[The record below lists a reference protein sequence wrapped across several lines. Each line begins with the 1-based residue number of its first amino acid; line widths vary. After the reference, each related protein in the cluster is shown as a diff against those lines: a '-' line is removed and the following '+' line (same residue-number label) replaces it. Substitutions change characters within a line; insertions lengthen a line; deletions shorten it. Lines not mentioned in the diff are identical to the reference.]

1 MRNISSSSAYAQ
13 HQFTVN
19 NGRCL
24 LQVQAP
30 NECAFARTLKE
41 DIMIVDLKGK
51 WQFCDTISGEMLCG
65 NVPSSNISDLLNL
78 GLIPNPFEKTYENEV
93 SEICNKDWLYKRTFF
108 VENEL
113 LNCDKVF
120 LFCAQL
126 DTICDVN
133 LNGQFVARSINCHL
147 PLRIDVK
154 AFLHLGE
161 NEISIKFYSPV
172 NYVTDKYNECP
183 TPPNP
188 NGRNGVAHIRK
199 PQCHFGWDWGPVL
212 PVSGISGDIYLE
224 GIIGAEIRDLT
235 VKQRHNADGCVKL
248 TLNAE
253 VQFFSDA
260 SAEVEFV
267 VNYPD
272 GRVVT
277 ILESSA
283 IKREIA
289 ETVFYTAETAI
300 LNAELWWTKE
310 LSNKDIQPLYEV
322 KAVLKKSG
330 TEVSQKSKK
339 IGLRMLTLDRAADC
353 HGENFCFVLNGKK
366 IFCKGANY
374 IPPDSLITRVN
385 DSDYRE
391 LIDAAVFSNINM
403 LRIWGGGYYAPD
415 ALLDECDKR
424 GIFIWQDFAYACQA
438 YPHFDDEFRNLTIS
452 EARSQIR
459 RMRSHPSLALWCGNN
474 EIEQMSALW
483 FYASKYLS
491 WTKKYFHEILPAVIK
506 EEDDRPYIPSSPV
519 GVSYKKGVFAD
530 NVGDTHLWA
539 VWHGLQPLSY
549 YSSRYT
555 RFCSEF
561 GFESLPS
568 LKTLHYFADEK
579 DFDLNSEVFLA
590 HQKCNSGNM
599 KMQYYALERFHL
611 PSRFSDYIYLSQYC
625 QSECVRE
632 ATEHWRRNK
641 GRCNGSL
648 YWQLNDCWPVCSWSS
663 MDYFK
668 RYKMLQYTARRFF
681 APVAVSI
688 NRTKDAFEVYTLNDT
703 FESFECETNFK
714 VCNYSGKVLFEE
726 NCISKSKAEA
736 SELQIKVTTKKIKYA
751 VKCEDCYAVA
761 TLIKNDTEI
770 SRSVLLLKKEKHS
783 NLPVP
788 KISKEISFSNGLL
801 TIVLSSNV
809 FAHTVWLNS
818 DFSDEHFSDNCFD
831 ILPKEQVTVTL
842 PCQTPPENLDC
853 AVDVFNA
860 ADLTRTHGAL
870 YELWFKLKVILRP
883 MNFANILVYK
893 FGAKNLGKKTLT
905 KLQKK
910 ESK

>member
-1 MRNISSSSAYAQ
+1 MKI
-13 HQFTVN
+13 
-19 NGRCL
+19 
-24 LQVQAP
+24 
-30 NECAFARTLKE
+30 
-41 DIMIVDLKGK
+41 DLKGK
-51 WQFCDTISGEMLCG
+51 WQFCQCEGGEMLCG

-93 SEICNKDWLYKRTFF
+93 SVICDKDWIYSRSFF
-108 VENEL
+108 VENKL
-113 LNCDKVF
+113 QNCDKVF

-126 DTICDVN
+126 DTVCDVN
-133 LNGQFVARSINCHL
+133 INGKFVAHSKNCHL
-147 PLRIDVK
+147 PLRVEVK
-154 AFLHLGE
+154 EFLRSGE
-161 NEISIKFYSPV
+161 NEITIKFYSPV

-183 TPPNP
+183 TPPNS
-188 NGRNGVAHIRK
+188 NGRSGVAHIRK

-224 GIIGAEIRDLT
+224 GVIGAEISDLT
-235 VKQRHNADGCVKL
+235 IKQNHKADGSVTL
-248 TLNAE
+248 TLCAE
-253 VQFFSDA
+253 TQFYSNA

-267 VNYPD
+267 VTFPD
-272 GRVVT
+272 GQSVT
-277 ILESSA
+277 LAGTPTS
-283 IKREIA
+283 KRKVA
-289 ETVFYTAETAI
+289 ETVFYAAETVI
-300 LNAELWWTKE
+300 LNPELWWTKE
-310 LSNKDIQPLYEV
+310 LSCKDIQPLYEV
-322 KAVLKKSG
+322 KAVLKVCG
-330 TEVSQKSKK
+330 GEVSQKSKK
-339 IGLRMLTLDRAADC
+339 IGLRTLTLDRSADR

-366 IFCKGANY
+366 IFCKGTNY
-374 IPPDSLITRVN
+374 IPPDSLITRVS

-391 LIDAAVFSNINM
+391 LIDAAVFSNMNM

-415 ALLDECDKR
+415 ALLYECDKR
-424 GIFIWQDFAYACQA
+424 GILIWQDFTYACQA
-438 YPHFDDEFRNLTIS
+438 YPHFDDEFKNLTEN
-452 EARSQIR
+452 EARSQIK

-474 EIEQMSALW
+474 EIEQMSSLW
-483 FYASKYLS
+483 FYAFKYIE
-491 WTKKYFHEILPAVIK
+491 WTKKYFHEILPAVLK
-506 EEDDRPYIPSSPV
+506 EEDERPYIPSSPV

-568 LKTLHYFADEK
+568 MKTLRYFADEK

-611 PSRFSDYIYLSQYC
+611 PSRFSDYVYLSQYC
-625 QSECVRE
+625 QSECVRD

-681 APVAVSI
+681 APIAVSI
-688 NRTKDAFEVYTLNDT
+688 KRTKNAFGVYTLNDT
-703 FESFECETNFK
+703 LETFDCETIFK

-726 NCISKSKAEA
+726 NHASKSNAEQ
-736 SELQIKVTTKKIKYA
+736 SELQIEVSAKKIKSA
-751 VKCEDCYAVA
+751 IKHENCYAVA
-761 TLIKNDTEI
+761 TLYRNGAEI
-770 SRSVLLLKKEKHS
+770 SRSVLLLKKEKQA

-788 KISKEISFSNGLL
+788 KIKKEISFSNGTL
-801 TIVLSSNV
+801 TIVLSSDV
-809 FAHTVWLNS
+809 YAHTVWLNS

-831 ILPKEQVTVTL
+831 ILPGEKITVIL

-860 ADLTRTHGAL
+860 AELTRAHGAL
-870 YELWFKLKVILRP
+870 YELIFKLKVMLRP

-893 FGAKNLGKKTLT
+893 FGAKNLGKKTLV
-905 KLQKK
+905 KLKK
-910 ESK
+910 RSQNE